1 MYQKELTMSWQ
12 VDYAHSEVQFS
23 VKHMMISTVRG
34 RFEKFN
40 INVDFNEQDPTRSSV
55 EVQIEAASINTKE
68 TKRDGHL
75 KSPDFLDVANHPY
88 LTFKSKRIEKVDNR
102 RGRVIGDLTIRG
114 VSKEV
119 ALDVEYA
126 GQITSP
132 WGSVSAGFSATTK
145 INRADW
151 GLNWNQALEAG
162 GWLVGNE
169 VTITIE
175 LELVKQPEAE
185 AVMA

>member
-1 MYQKELTMSWQ
+1 MSWQ

-40 INVDFNEQDPTRSSV
+40 ANVDFNEQEPTRSSV

-68 TKRDGHL
+68 AQRDGHL

-88 LTFKSKRIEKVDNR
+88 LTFKSKHIEKVGDH
-102 RGRVIGDLTIRG
+102 RGRVTGDLTIRG
-114 VSKEV
+114 ISKEV
-119 ALDVEYA
+119 VLDVEYA
-126 GQITSP
+126 GQVKSP
-132 WGSVSAGFSATTK
+132 WGHTSAGFSATTK
-145 INRADW
+145 INRSDW

-169 VTITIE
+169 VTINIE
-175 LELVKQPEAE
+175 LELIKQPEAE
-185 AVMA
+185 LVTA